1 MCLQPQISQ
10 PKLGQIGHVGGVL
23 KTSGP
28 ADSKSVP
35 GFNNWP
41 RFVGVIEENKIWNS
55 YKTTVKWMTKLRQTF
70 VTNMCNKHA
79 WQTWRMERGDL

>member
-1 MCLQPQISQ
+1 MCLKPQISQ

-35 GFNNWP
+35 AFDNWP
-41 RFVGVIEENKIWNS
+41 RFVGVIEQNKISDS
-55 YKTTVKWMTKLRQTF
+55 YENYCTSIIL
-70 VTNMCNKHA
+70 HI
-79 WQTWRMERGDL
+79 

>member
-28 ADSKSVP
+28 SDSKSVP
-35 GFNNWP
+35 GFYNLP
-41 RFVGVIEENKIWNS
+41 RFVGVIEQNKISNS
-55 YKTTVKWMTKLRQTF
+55 FCHYCIYRHWS
-70 VTNMCNKHA
+70 N
-79 WQTWRMERGDL
+79 